1 MNAVALVVYEDF
13 IRPFFP
19 NMPDQTATRLVKG
32 VSLLFSGLSFSMV
45 FLVAQVK
52 TILDVSILNNS
63 CMYYP
68 TKNHHLWHIAIFL
81 QATVSFDG
89 AVAGSIL
96 GVFTLGIFVPFA
108 NPVVS
113 NLANILYNDRKLCL
127 TNQFYHR
134 IVIRPI
140 LCYIRG
146 LEWACLLPLDW
157 WCGFYW
163 VHRLL
168 NPVE

>member
-1 MNAVALVVYEDF
+1 MHNSTISSVLNAVALVVYEDF

-19 NMPDQTATRLVKG
+19 NMPDHTSTRLVKG

-52 TILDVSILNNS
+52 TILDVSLFK
-63 CMYYP
+63 C
-68 TKNHHLWHIAIFL
+68 NHVLFPITNGHFL

-113 NLANILYNDRKLCL
+113 SLATIKSG
-127 TNQFYHR
+127 
-134 IVIRPI
+134 V
-140 LCYIRG
+140 
-146 LEWACLLPLDW
+146 
-157 WCGFYW
+157 
-163 VHRLL
+163 
-168 NPVE
+168 